1 MSNFSPVPALQRA
14 VALVAT
20 AVLAGPAWAAS
31 GEKIGDVDTA
41 FKWLGRDHDIVVEAY
56 DDPKVQGV
64 SCYVSRARTGG
75 IKGSLGLAEDRS
87 EASIACA
94 ATGAAIQFP
103 DGPLP
108 KQQEVFTERTS
119 LLFKRLRVVRMV
131 DVKRNALVYLTYSEK
146 LIDGS
151 PQNSVAVVPVPV
163 QTPIPLK
170 P

>member
-41 FKWLGRDHDIVVEAY
+41 FKLLGRDHDIVVEAY